1 MAWKTLIPCVLAF
14 TLTACG
20 GSSDSSKDNT
30 SPSKAALTNTKPT
43 AIINT
48 PTGEMRVNTKLI
60 FSGESSSDPENDTL
74 TYQWRL
80 TSTDEKNEFA
90 IAVNNQSKVEI
101 SVTEAQSYKLILIVS
116 DGKLLSTPVDKLIE
130 IKTAP
135 TQLIAS
141 AGQPQTVKQG
151 DVVLLNGAL
160 SSTSNGVI
168 TQYKWQFNT
177 RPQSSNATI
186 ENNNSVKSQFI
197 ADKSGSYAVK
207 LTITNS
213 LGETASNEVLIQSE
227 ALDENSA
234 PQAVIKVQ
242 NKTIAPNSIATLD
255 GTQSNDPDQGDT
267 LSYLWAIT
275 SQPANSNPTLTD
287 NLTHTAG
294 FSSSALGLYTLA
306 LTVKDQH
313 GEANTASVTL
323 AVEATNQAPIAQ
335 LVPERS
341 IMLNDLVTLECAQC
355 NDPEEQLLSYFWKLQ
370 GKPENSIAQLI
381 QHTTAT
387 PSLSADIE
395 GDYVITL
402 IVSDGELNSE
412 QAITVLSAQ
421 ANEKPTAIISDVQ
434 PILVDEEIQLDG
446 SQSADPEGESLTYE
460 WEVVSPLGHA
470 TLSNTNVAKPLFKAS
485 MAGEFV
491 VSLRTNDGAKYSD
504 TQTITITVNRNAPPV
519 LIFEGQQTRIA
530 VVGNPVTF
538 DVSQSYDP
546 EGTAL
551 NYTWVLIK
559 PDGSSAALTTTD
571 QSTTQFTPDTAGI
584 YSTNI
589 VIEDTDGNS
598 KSMLFITSATDTAM
612 LTGAVK
618 GQITNTQKVGIPNAK
633 LLINGV
639 EHTTDASGV
648 FDTVTAL
655 EEGAKTTITTADER
669 LANGEYKSVAITQN
683 DFTLNLGQSS
693 LPVMQDAEV
702 SVFVCPEFTGPDTV
716 NLRFKMIDTIL
727 TSSSFEFQ
735 FDETK
740 PLVLP
745 KSNGTYLDATLNIA
759 LPSSAI
765 YEVTVTEDTVSNIT
779 GANTTIYYSQA
790 TPNLAIISICNI

>member
-1 MAWKTLIPCVLAF
+1 MTWKILIPCALAF

-20 GSSDSSKDNT
+20 GSNSSTDNT
-30 SPSKAALTNTKPT
+30 TPGKTAPTNTKPT
-43 AIINT
+43 AMINA
-48 PTGEMRVNTKLI
+48 PAGEMRVNTKLI
-60 FSGESSSDPENDTL
+60 FSGTNSSDPENDTL

-80 TSTDEKNEFA
+80 TSTDGNTEFA

-101 SVTEAQSYKLILIVS
+101 SVTEAQSYKLTLIVS
-116 DGKLLSTPVDKLIE
+116 DGKLSSTPVDKLVE

-135 TQLIAS
+135 TQLIAR

-151 DVVLLNGAL
+151 DVVLLDGAL

-168 TQYKWQFNT
+168 NQYKWQFNT
-177 RPQSSNATI
+177 KPLSSSATI
-186 ENNNSVKSQFI
+186 ENNNNVKSQFI

-227 ALDENSA
+227 PLDDNSA

-255 GTQSNDPDQGDT
+255 GTQSSDPDQGDT

-275 SQPANSNPTLTD
+275 SQPANSNPALTD

-294 FSSSALGLYTLA
+294 FSSSVLGQYTLS

-313 GEANTASVTL
+313 GEASTASVTL

-335 LVPERS
+335 LVAERS
-341 IMLNDLVTLECAQC
+341 IMLNDLVTLQCAQC
-355 NDPEEQLLSYFWKLQ
+355 NDPEGQPLSYLWKLQ

-402 IVSDGELNSE
+402 IVSDGQLSSE
-412 QAITVLSAQ
+412 QATTVLHAQ
-421 ANEKPTAIISDVQ
+421 ANEKPTAIISDV
-434 PILVDEEIQLDG
+434 PSILVDEEIQLDG
-446 SQSADPEGESLTYE
+446 SQSTDPEGKDLTYE
-460 WEVVSPLGHA
+460 WEIVSPLGRA
-470 TLSNTNVAKPLFKAS
+470 TLSNTDVAKPLFKAS
-485 MAGEFV
+485 MAAEFV

-519 LIFEGQQTRIA
+519 LIFEGLQTRTA

-546 EGTAL
+546 EGTPL

-559 PDGSSAALTTTD
+559 PDGSNAALTTTD
-571 QSTTQFTPDTAGI
+571 QSTTQFTPDIAGI
-584 YSTNI
+584 YSSAI
-589 VIEDTDGNS
+589 VIEDADGNS
-598 KSMLFITSATDTAM
+598 KNMLFITSATDTAI
-612 LTGAVK
+612 LTGTIK
-618 GQITNTQKVGIPNAK
+618 GQITDTQKVGIANAK

-655 EEGAKTTITTADER
+655 EEGAKTTITIADER
-669 LANGEYKSVAITQN
+669 LASGEYKSVAITQN

-693 LPVMQDAEV
+693 LPLVQDVEV
-702 SVFVCPEFTGPDTV
+702 SVFVCPEFSGPDTV
-716 NLRFKMIDTIL
+716 NLRFKMVDTIL

-740 PLVLP
+740 SLVLP

-765 YEVTVTEDTVSNIT
+765 YEVTVTEDTVSNTT

-790 TPNLAIISICNI
+790 TPNLAIISICDI